1 MHNFSFGFI
10 VATIYVVPSLWISV
24 TENRYIKF
32 LSDVF
37 SNSEFNK
44 LFIFHVIR
52 WYKKVVWLLFHP
64 LIVLYWI
71 TLATTIYTFKEF
83 SAREILIKSFE
94 ALQHLIALNV
104 TDAMIYGNWTFTV
117 INLLL
122 LPIWL
127 MFWSL
132 LNAPSLSN
140 ETGRDITKLKQS

>member
-24 TENRYIKF
+24 TENRYIKL
-32 LSDVF
+32 LSNAF
-37 SNSEFNK
+37 SVSEFSK
-44 LFIFHVIR
+44 LFIFHAIR

-132 LNAPSLSN
+132 LNAPSPSK
-140 ETGRDITKLKQS
+140 ETGKLKQS